1 MTRIQIGLRSS
12 GQRRPLACSF
22 RQLAGNP
29 LELLTKKSRMHS
41 ASRRMRLASGLWC
54 PELNFTFPN
63 PRQSPQSA
71 KGESCAPRRDV
82 KYAPEAHLFLAS
94 SKGLLDPP

>member
-1 MTRIQIGLRSS
+1 LPETLWNCSQKSHECI
-12 GQRRPLACSF
+12 RRAAGCDWPAAC
-22 RQLAGNP
+22 A
-29 LELLTKKSRMHS
+29 
-41 ASRRMRLASGLWC
+41 A
-54 PELNFTFPN
+54 PELNFPFPN